1 MIRDKS
7 VHILSTVDAT
17 VVARRL
23 ALWQPLSNGHP
34 YQHVPKQQA
43 PVKSSNLYSS
53 LAGHPNP
60 HVLQPPPPHK
70 RKIAYS
76 SFERVAGAHCDPSA
90 PKCPPGTP

>member
-60 HVLQPPPPHK
+60 LK
-70 RKIAYS
+70 RKIA
-76 SFERVAGAHCDPSA
+76 RAHCDPNV
-90 PKCPPGTP
+90 PKCPPDTP